1 MNALSSH
8 AFAVTALLGLILPA
22 LAGPAVT
29 PADEQP
35 AGPLSP
41 GPARVSNASAESP
54 SGSSFSGI
62 FRNQNMTITADCA
75 DGVCEGWIEFSGQKF
90 DFHGDEDEALL
101 QGVFLTDEDSFEFTA
116 HLNGDKLRF
125 STGGATHTLERVK
138 PTRSRSINPLAAD
151 ADGHSANPLAAQT
164 RPAVSDGRSQQRDG
178 LGAEPIRTVE
188 QRPTSIAT
196 TARVAAQPAPLTSR
210 QLLDGSGTIGLPAGW
225 TITGSHQGAVDAV
238 GPHGEVHLGI
248 ALPIMTP
255 EAATPMFGYQY
266 PLVAPYSRPVD
277 AFRALLPHLPGAGA
291 VWARQPAPPNTSIRL
306 IRIVGPRPGASPMPG
321 GSAAI
326 LHTEYDKTVSGRTRR
341 CQGLSIICTAP
352 IDATQWIFYAST
364 ISAPSD
370 AFDRSLPTLL
380 AIYSSWQVSQGVFQ
394 GRRDHVAGTLREIG
408 QMREDVRRNR
418 ERAHDNANAGWSN
431 VIRDQWQAEDPT
443 TGRRGDFDIHDVR
456 DLVEEANRQEGY
468 ARYQVVPFDD
478 LAE

>member
-8 AFAVTALLGLILPA
+8 AFVGTALGLILPA

-29 PADEQP
+29 PADERP
-35 AGPLSP
+35 AGPP
-41 GPARVSNASAESP
+41 PPRPAGVSNASAEIP
-54 SGSSFSGI
+54 SGSFSGV
-62 FRNQNMTITADCA
+62 FRNEKMTMTADCA
-75 DGVCEGWIEFSGQKF
+75 DNACEGRIEFSGQEF
-90 DFHGDEDEALL
+90 DFHGDEDDALL
-101 QGVFLTDEDSFEFTA
+101 EGVFLTDEDSFEFTA
-116 HLNGDKLRF
+116 RLDGNALRF
-125 STGGATHTLERVK
+125 STGGATHTLKRVT
-138 PTRSRSINPLAAD
+138 PARSRSANPLAGGSD
-151 ADGHSANPLAAQT
+151 RRRANPLAAQT
-164 RPAVSDGRSQQRDG
+164 RPAAADGRSRQQDG
-178 LGAEPIRTVE
+178 SRIEPIRNPEPRSTG
-188 QRPTSIAT
+188 
-196 TARVAAQPAPLTSR
+196 VAPGVHVAVQPAPLTSR

-266 PLVAPYSRPVD
+266 PLVAPYSGPVD
-277 AFRALLPHLPGAGA
+277 AFRALLPQLNRAGA
-291 VWARQPAPPNTSIRL
+291 EMARQTGQPITSIRL
-306 IRIVGPRPGASPMPG
+306 IRILGTRPVASPMPG
-321 GSAAI
+321 GSATI
-326 LHTEYDKTVSGRTRR
+326 LHTEYDKTVSGRTQR

-370 AFDRSLPTLL
+370 AFDRSLPTLI

-394 GRRDHVAGTLREIG
+394 GRRDHVAATLREIG

-418 ERAHDNANAGWSN
+418 ERAYDNANAGWSN
-431 VIRDQWQAEDPT
+431 FIRDQWQAEDTT
-443 TGRRGDFDIHDVR
+443 TGRRGDLDIHDVR

-468 ARYQVVPFDD
+468 DRYQVVPFDD